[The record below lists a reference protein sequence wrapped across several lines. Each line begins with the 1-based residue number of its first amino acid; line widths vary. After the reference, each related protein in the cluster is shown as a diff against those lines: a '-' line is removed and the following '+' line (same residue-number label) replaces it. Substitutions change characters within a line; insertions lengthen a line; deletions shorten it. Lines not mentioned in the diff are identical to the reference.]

1 MFNKSTYV
9 TNFGLEFQ
17 TNAGIV
23 LMLNCFEDMK
33 AIKLKGNYEDIDNGE
48 MVQMENFVFELLKSI
63 ITIVCGVITGVILFL
78 WQEKSKRRN
87 EQKRLIHAL
96 HAEVTTLI
104 EFLDKQHNHVK
115 IDGKETFNYTYY
127 IKVDKSYC
135 KIYDENV
142 GKIGL
147 LANEKLIKEL
157 VNAYTLTKILFDEL
171 QDQEFVAK
179 REINYNI
186 QHPDCDKV
194 LERLQS
200 DRKKYLVQIYY
211 ESLEVKKK
219 LALSQKLLR
228 EEFNKFNDW
237 YSWFRD

>member
-1 MFNKSTYV
+1 MNK
-9 TNFGLEFQ
+9 
-17 TNAGIV
+17 
-23 LMLNCFEDMK
+23 
-33 AIKLKGNYEDIDNGE
+33 
-48 MVQMENFVFELLKSI
+48 
-63 ITIVCGVITGVILFL
+63 
-78 WQEKSKRRN
+78 
-87 EQKRLIHAL
+87 KRLIHAL

-157 VNAYTLTKILFDEL
+157 VKAYTLTKILFDEL

>member
-1 MFNKSTYV
+1 M
-9 TNFGLEFQ
+9 
-17 TNAGIV
+17 
-23 LMLNCFEDMK
+23 
-33 AIKLKGNYEDIDNGE
+33 
-48 MVQMENFVFELLKSI
+48 
-63 ITIVCGVITGVILFL
+63 
-78 WQEKSKRRN
+78 
-87 EQKRLIHAL
+87 
-96 HAEVTTLI
+96 
-104 EFLDKQHNHVK
+104 
-115 IDGKETFNYTYY
+115 
-127 IKVDKSYC
+127 
-135 KIYDENV
+135 
-142 GKIGL
+142 
-147 LANEKLIKEL
+147 
-157 VNAYTLTKILFDEL
+157 

-237 YSWFRD
+237 YSWLRD